1 MKKKR
6 DGKDRISS
14 LPDDVLIHILSFL
27 PSNEAIATSL
37 LSSRWRSLWTLV
49 PSLDFVVSTLPTKK
63 SEDRVNKFMTLRRTQ
78 SIKRHRLKFKNHSCH
93 SLDVQ
98 LYVSPAITGKI
109 EQFNISL
116 CQCHY
121 HDLSLPSTLFTSTT
135 IVTLKLKGWFS
146 LSVPSSVHLP
156 SLKNLHLDVGK
167 CNPCFKGLF
176 FGSPSLEVFYLK
188 QRLGFDCSNELKI
201 VRNSREVSLV
211 EKRPCFDLVIQ
222 SDRDCDFVQD
232 YLEDHLEKIVKAKVY
247 ATVPEMKRSVA
258 HHYVLSHRF
267 VLHIIRGLRNVEF
280 LSFCDFS
287 KLGKGLWEPFAKLP
301 RFENLVKL
309 ELCLGNVD
317 SLFMEIRA
325 EPQCPKLQAHQIT
338 SEEEVVVIKRIVM
351 KWTGLGSM
359 EKAFDFVS
367 MVVDR
372 ATFAESVV

>member
-14 LPDDVLIHILSFL
+14 LPDDLLIHILSFL

-49 PSLDFVVSTLPTKK
+49 PSLDFVVTTPPTKN

-78 SIKRHRLKFKNHSCH
+78 SIKRLRLKFKSHCCN

-98 LYVSPAITGKI
+98 LYVSARKI

-135 IVTLKLKGWFS
+135 IVTLKLKGLFS

-156 SLKNLHLDVGK
+156 SLKNLHLDLEK

-188 QRLGFDCSNELKI
+188 QRLGFDWSNELKI
-201 VRNSREVSLV
+201 VRNSRDVSLV
-211 EKRPCFDLVIQ
+211 EKRPSFELVIQ

-247 ATVPEMKRSVA
+247 ATVLEMKRSVA

-267 VLHIIRGLRNVEF
+267 VLHVIRGLRNVEF

-287 KLGKGLWEPFAKLP
+287 KLGKGLYWEPFAKLP

-317 SLFMEIRA
+317 SLFMEILA
-325 EPQCPKLQAHQIT
+325 GPECPKLQVHKIT

-351 KWTGLGSM
+351 KWTGLGNM
-359 EKAFDFVS
+359 EKAFDFVR
-367 MVVDR
+367 MGV
-372 ATFAESVV
+372 EIKLI